1 MQKVFSSMVEQDMVM
16 LHDVRFHIDNEN
28 SNNT

>member
-16 LHDVRFHIDNEN
+16 LHDVPFRNDNEN
-28 SNNT
+28 NNNT